1 MRGAGGGGLSRRNRR
16 VGGRKACLCWRVHM
30 EPFFVRVHM
39 EPFLCVFTWNLFLCV
54 FTWNL
59 FCACSHGTFC
69 DSFDHYLQSLL
80 PGVRRASGTAPAG
93 LSSDLL
99 PGYFRVTD
107 EEFSLLFLFVCVN
120 LSPVNLLQGG
130 SRPASRGQNKYSTQ
144 GCCR

>member
-1 MRGAGGGGLSRRNRR
+1 MWGAEKHVYAG
-16 VGGRKACLCWRVHM
+16 
-30 EPFFVRVHM
+30 
-39 EPFLCVFTWNLFLCV
+39 VFTWNLFLCV

-59 FCACSHGTFC
+59 FCACSHGTFFVRVHMEPFLGFC

-93 LSSDLL
+93 LSSDML

>member
-1 MRGAGGGGLSRRNRR
+1 VEGAEKRFFCW
-16 VGGRKACLCWRVHM
+16 ACSHGTFFVRVHM

-39 EPFLCVFTWNLFLCV
+39 EPFL
-54 FTWNL
+54 
-59 FCACSHGTFC
+59 GFC

-93 LSSDLL
+93 LSSDML

-130 SRPASRGQNKYSTQ
+130 SRPPSQLFYL
-144 GCCR
+144 